1 MEFDLADSF
10 RLVASLLMG
19 GIIGAEREYHG
30 KSAGFRTMIMISV
43 GSTLFTLVSQRIDLD
58 DSGRIAANIVN
69 GIGFLGAGIIF
80 RTNNRIKGLTTA
92 ATVWAVSALGMCLG
106 AGYYDIALVGF
117 IFIFVALIL
126 MSGLARKLQQVSQ
139 TREYR
144 IVAPVGHR
152 TLQQYE
158 QFFREH
164 GMSISRG
171 QQQRIG
177 NEIKGNWR
185 VRGSQKGHQKCTD
198 LLLNDPAIKE
208 FTF

>member
-10 RLVASLLMG
+10 RLVASLIMG

-58 DSGRIAANIVN
+58 DSGRVAANIVN

-80 RTNNRIKGLTTA
+80 RNDNRVKGLTTA
-92 ATVWAVSALGMCLG
+92 ATVWAASALGMCLG

-117 IFIFVALIL
+117 IFIFVALIM

-144 IVAPVGHR
+144 IVAPFHHR
-152 TLQQYE
+152 TLEHYE
-158 QFFREH
+158 RLFREH
-164 GMSISRG
+164 GMSVSRG
-171 QQQRIG
+171 QQQRVG
-177 NEIKGNWR
+177 DEIKGNWR
-185 VRGSQKGHQKCTD
+185 VRGSKAGHEKCTEH
-198 LLLNDPAIKE
+198 LLNDPAIKE
-208 FTF
+208 FSF